1 MTEVDP
7 ALAGL
12 HIVGWAGGRV
22 VVDEVLP
29 HGVDVDDLLAEHG
42 WRATDVRET
51 TGRLGVDLAAH
62 FDLGP
67 HPVVPRP
74 PRRGVVDEGVDP
86 EGANVL
92 RRQRVAAYVFASSD
106 RGWLMC
112 ELSGRTRSPGLWT
125 LPGGGMDPGETA
137 AEAVHREVWEETAQE
152 VELGE
157 LVAVATF
164 SWVGRWGG
172 RAPLG
177 TVQDHHA
184 VRLVHVGRCARPSEP
199 RVLEVGGSTSA
210 ARWVTDME
218 LAQLPVVDS
227 WAQILPAVTGV
238 VPSSW

>member
-12 HIVGWAGGRV
+12 HIIGWSRGRV

-29 HGVDVDDLLAEHG
+29 HGVDAAALLAARG
-42 WRATDVRET
+42 WQATDVRET

-62 FDLGP
+62 FEVDPCPAVL
-67 HPVVPRP
+67 RP
-74 PRRGVVDEGVDP
+74 PRRRVVDEGVDP
-86 EGANVL
+86 EGADVL
-92 RRQRVAAYVFASSD
+92 RRQRVAAYVFARSG

-112 ELSGRTRSPGLWT
+112 ELSARTRSPGLWT

-137 AEAVHREVWEETAQE
+137 AEAVHREVWEETSQE

-164 SWVGRWGG
+164 CWVGR
-172 RAPLG
+172 APSG
-177 TVQDHHA
+177 TIQDHHA
-184 VRLVHVGRCARPSEP
+184 VRLVHVGRCAGPSEP
-199 RVLEVGGSTSA
+199 RVREVGGSTSA
-210 ARWVTDME
+210 ARWVSDME

>member
-12 HIVGWAGGRV
+12 HIVGWSGGRV

-42 WRATDVRET
+42 WRAADVREA
-51 TGRLGVDLAAH
+51 TGRLGVDLSAH
-62 FDLGP
+62 VDVEP
-67 HPVVPRP
+67 HPAVPRP
-74 PRRGVVDEGVDP
+74 LRRRVVDEGVDP
-86 EGANVL
+86 EGADVL
-92 RRQRVAAYVFASSD
+92 RRQRVAAYVVARSD

-125 LPGGGMDPGETA
+125 LAGGGMDPGETA
-137 AEAVHREVWEETAQE
+137 AEAVHREVWEETSQE

-164 SWVGRWGG
+164 CWVGR
-172 RAPLG
+172 APSG

-184 VRLVHVGRCARPSEP
+184 VRLIHVGRCAAPTDP
-199 RVLEVGGSTSA
+199 RVREVDGSTSA

-227 WAQILPAVTGV
+227 WAKILPAVTGV